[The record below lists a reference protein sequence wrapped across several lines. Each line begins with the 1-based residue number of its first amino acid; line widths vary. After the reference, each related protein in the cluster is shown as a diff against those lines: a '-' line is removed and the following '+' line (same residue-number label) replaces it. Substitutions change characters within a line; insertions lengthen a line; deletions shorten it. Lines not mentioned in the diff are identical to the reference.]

1 MTEVLPDE
9 ITLPKSAT
17 MPSLLKL
24 EEELAQAA
32 GIDAHQYISLKIDR
46 FSDILS
52 FASSPREYGIQS
64 VKIWA
69 SPPFSYKRKTMWAR
83 RPKHGEFVVSIA
95 SLKKKIE
102 KLEEWCQSQI
112 ELLEQNDKEIQNREE
127 LVKQCNA
134 DGLPMYTGSSHWFEA
149 TNGCE
154 TLSVSVARR
163 FTIAEAIA
171 LNDFLKKLFEQENS

>member
-1 MTEVLPDE
+1 MPDE

-32 GIDAHQYISLKIDR
+32 GIEDHQYISLKIDR
-46 FSDILS
+46 FSDILM
-52 FASSPREYGIQS
+52 SPREYDIQS
-64 VKIWA
+64 VRLWA
-69 SPPFSYKRKTMWAR
+69 APSFSYKRKIMWVR

-112 ELLEQNDKEIQNREE
+112 ELLEQNDKEIQNRKE
-127 LVKQCNA
+127 LIKQCRA
-134 DGLPMYTGSSHWFEA
+134 DGLPMNAGSTHWFEA
-149 TNGCE
+149 MNGRD

-163 FTIAEAIA
+163 FTKAQAIA
-171 LNDFLKKLFEQENS
+171 LNDFLNKLFEQENS